1 MATKAFVGKVFLKV
15 GNGASPEVFTRY
27 CEMTS
32 LSGLGQANDQVEAT
46 TFCSNG
52 SKEYIPGLA
61 DGKEVTVEANY
72 DPLNVTQNQ
81 LIADVKAKHTRNFE
95 VEIEED
101 SPATVFHFAAA
112 MLSWEMGPSIS
123 AANKVTFTFKI
134 SGDIT
139 INTTDV

>member
-1 MATKAFVGKVFLKV
+1 MATKAFVGKVFLDV

-46 TFCSNG
+46 TFCSGG

-72 DPLNVTQNQ
+72 DPENITQNQ
-81 LIADVKAKHTRNFE
+81 LIADVKSKSNRNFE
-95 VEIEED
+95 VVITDD
-101 SPATVFHFAAA
+101 SPATVFHFGAA
-112 MLSWEMGPSIS
+112 MLSYEFTPSIS
-123 AANKVTFTFKI
+123 AANKISFTFKI

-139 INTTDV
+139 VNTTE